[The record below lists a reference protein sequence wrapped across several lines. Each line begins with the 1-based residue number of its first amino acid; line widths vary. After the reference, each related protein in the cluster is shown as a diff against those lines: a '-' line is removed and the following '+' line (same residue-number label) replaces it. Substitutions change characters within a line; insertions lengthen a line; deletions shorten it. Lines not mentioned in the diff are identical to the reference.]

1 MPQQWHVNCLS
12 DIVFAGK
19 LTGLRVSSSQ
29 PILMLVYVV
38 STTYLKVCMYCCFSM
53 LVDYVTDVVGSLLQ
67 LVHPVLTNIA
77 RKVCN
82 LLQKYGKQQANPD
95 CFQSAQVVGRVWN
108 IDNIQDLHAFWLP
121 AEGCHEL

>member
-12 DIVFAGK
+12 DVVFAGK

-38 STTYLKVCMYCCFSM
+38 STSYLKVCMYCCFFM
-53 LVDYVTDVVGSLLQ
+53 LVDYVTDAVGSLLQ
-67 LVHPVLTNIA
+67 LVHPVVTNIA

-82 LLQKYGKQQANPD
+82 LLQSMANSGPILTAFKQHKLWDEYG
-95 CFQSAQVVGRVWN
+95 
-108 IDNIQDLHAFWLP
+108 H
-121 AEGCHEL
+121 